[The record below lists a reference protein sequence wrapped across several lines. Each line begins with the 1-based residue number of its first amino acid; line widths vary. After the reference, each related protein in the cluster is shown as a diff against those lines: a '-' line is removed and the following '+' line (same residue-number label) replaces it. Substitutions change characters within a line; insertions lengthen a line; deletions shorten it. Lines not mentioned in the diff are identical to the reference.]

1 MKPEYQYCKD
11 VVMFKYHMQKQLEKA
26 WDLLEQ
32 GYEEPIEKLRQEPI
46 TITFGGKTLELAFGS
61 TEFESVIECLEK
73 IIEEI

>member
-11 VVMFKYHMQKQLEKA
+11 VVLFKYYMQKQLENA
-26 WDLLEQ
+26 WEEQEQ
-32 GYEEPIEKLRQEPI
+32 GNNEPIEKLRSEPI

-61 TEFESVIECLEK
+61 TEFESVIECLEN

>member
-11 VVMFKYHMQKQLEKA
+11 VVMFKYHMQKQLESA
-26 WDLLEQ
+26 WDAQ
-32 GYEEPIEKLRQEPI
+32 EEGNEVPIEKLRQEPI

-61 TEFESVIECLEK
+61 TEFESMIECLEK

>member
-11 VVMFKYHMQKQLEKA
+11 VVMFKYYMQKQLETA

-32 GYEEPIEKLRQEPI
+32 GIEEPIEKLRSEPI

-61 TEFESVIECLEK
+61 TEFESIIECLEN
-73 IIEEI
+73 IIEEA